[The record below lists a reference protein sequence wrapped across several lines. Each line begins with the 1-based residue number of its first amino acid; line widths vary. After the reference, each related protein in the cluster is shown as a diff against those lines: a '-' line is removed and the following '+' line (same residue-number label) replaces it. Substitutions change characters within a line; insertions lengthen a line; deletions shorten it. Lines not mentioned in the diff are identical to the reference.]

1 MWKNYH
7 IIETTNQLVEM
18 LAKVGDN
25 CKIIAG
31 GTDMMVE
38 IINEKWPNLETV
50 LDISRVVALDKIW
63 QDKDDHFHIGAI
75 VTHNDVLH
83 SRLLRD
89 AAFPLV
95 QASYT
100 VATPALRNRATV
112 VGNLVTASPANDT
125 IPALMAMDAQLVLAS
140 VRGER
145 IVPLKEF
152 YKGYRQTEL
161 HNDEFVK
168 EVFFKGLKPSQ
179 KASFRKQGL
188 RKTQA
193 ISVLNCCVLLTFEGE
208 KVVDARVT
216 LGSVGPVVMHA
227 PTAESYLVGKTL
239 TAEVVET
246 AGHLAAA
253 DAKAISDLR
262 GSKEFR
268 DYMMKELVISAL
280 QDIQDD
286 GLRLTIPRK
295 PVSLNTKDDWSGVK
309 EGEWD
314 GDTIRTVVNGEP
326 YEIRGAS
333 DLSLLHL
340 LRDKLGLTGAKIGC
354 EEGECGACMVFMD
367 GRAVV
372 SCLIPAARAHQ
383 ANITT
388 IEGIGENGE
397 LDAVQKSFIEHAAV
411 QCGYCTPGFVMS
423 AVKLLQEEPHPSREQ
438 IVAGLSGNLCRCT
451 GYKQIID
458 AVEDVKRL

>member
-1 MWKNYH
+1 MWKTYH
-7 IIETTNQLVEM
+7 IIETTDQLVRL
-18 LAKVGDN
+18 LAQSGEN
-25 CKIIAG
+25 SKIIAG

-63 QDKDDHFHIGAI
+63 QDKHDNYHIGAI

-95 QASYT
+95 QASFT

-125 IPALMAMDAQLVLAS
+125 IPALMALDAQLVLVS
-140 VRGER
+140 QRGER
-145 IVPLKEF
+145 IVPLKDF
-152 YKGYRQTEL
+152 YKGYRQTDL
-161 HNDEFVK
+161 QKDEFVK
-168 EVFFKGLKPSQ
+168 EVFFKGLKANQ

-208 KVVDARVT
+208 QVVDARVT
-216 LGSVGPVVMHA
+216 MGSVGPIVMHA

-246 AGHLAAA
+246 VGQLAAA

-268 DYMMKELVISAL
+268 DYMMKELVIGAL
-280 QDIQDD
+280 EDIQNED
-286 GLRLTIPRK
+286 LRLTIPRK
-295 PVSLNTKDDWSGVK
+295 PISLNTKDDWSGVK

-314 GDTIRTVVNGEP
+314 GDTIRTTINGEP
-326 YEIRGAS
+326 YVLTGAS
-333 DLSLLHL
+333 DMSLLHL
-340 LRDKLGLTGAKIGC
+340 LRDKIGLTGSKVGC

-388 IEGIGENGE
+388 IEGLGENGE
-397 LDAVQKSFIEHAAV
+397 LDPVQKSFIEHAAV

-423 AVKLLQEEPHPSREQ
+423 AVKLLQEEPNPSREQ

-458 AVEDVKRL
+458 AVEDVKPA

>member
-1 MWKNYH
+1 MWKHYH
-7 IIETTNQLVEM
+7 IIETTEQLAEL
-18 LAKVGDN
+18 LAKAEGN
-25 CKIIAG
+25 TKIIAG

-38 IINEKWPNLETV
+38 IIHDKWPDLDTV

-63 QDKDDHFHIGAI
+63 QDKHDNYHIGAI

-95 QASYT
+95 QASYS

-112 VGNLVTASPANDT
+112 IGNLVTASPANDT

-145 IVPLKEF
+145 VIALRDF

-161 HNDEFVK
+161 QKDEFVK
-168 EVFFKGLKPSQ
+168 EVFFKGLKPNQ

-193 ISVLNCCVLLTFEGE
+193 ISVLNCCVLLTFDGQMVADA
-208 KVVDARVT
+208 KVT
-216 LGSVGPVVMHA
+216 MGSVGPVIMHA
-227 PTAESYLVGKTL
+227 PSAEQFLIGKVL
-239 TAEVVET
+239 DEKIIEE
-246 AGHLAAA
+246 AGQLAAS

-268 DYMMKELVISAL
+268 DYMMKELVIGAL
-280 QDIQDD
+280 QDIQNKD
-286 GLRLTIPRK
+286 LRLTIPRK
-295 PVSLNTKDDWSGVK
+295 PISLNTKDDWSGVK
-309 EGEWD
+309 DGEWD
-314 GDTIRTVVNGEP
+314 GDTIRTTINGEE
-326 YEIRGAS
+326 YVLSGAN

-340 LRDKLGLTGAKIGC
+340 LRDKVGLTGSKVGC
-354 EEGECGACMVFMD
+354 EEGECGACMVFLD

-372 SCLIPAARAHQ
+372 SCLIPAPRAHQ
-383 ANITT
+383 ATITT

-397 LDAVQKSFIEHAAV
+397 LDPVQQAFIDHAAV
-411 QCGYCTPGFVMS
+411 QCGYCTPGFIMS
-423 AVKLLQEEPHPSREQ
+423 AVKLLQEEPHPNREQ

-458 AVEDVKRL
+458 AVEDASRP

>member
-1 MWKNYH
+1 MWKTYH
-7 IIETTNQLVEM
+7 IIETTDQLVRL
-18 LAKVGDN
+18 LAQSGEN
-25 CKIIAG
+25 SKIIAG

-63 QDKDDHFHIGAI
+63 QDKHDNYHIGAI

-95 QASYT
+95 QASFT

-125 IPALMAMDAQLVLAS
+125 IPALMALDAQLVLVS
-140 VRGER
+140 QRGER
-145 IVPLKEF
+145 IVPLKDF
-152 YKGYRQTEL
+152 YKGYRQTDL
-161 HNDEFVK
+161 QKDEFVK
-168 EVFFKGLKPSQ
+168 EVFFKGLKANQ

-208 KVVDARVT
+208 QVVDARVT
-216 LGSVGPVVMHA
+216 MGSVGPIVMHA

-246 AGHLAAA
+246 VGQLAAA

-268 DYMMKELVISAL
+268 DYMMKELVIGAL
-280 QDIQDD
+280 EDIQNED
-286 GLRLTIPRK
+286 LRLTIPRK
-295 PVSLNTKDDWSGVK
+295 PISLNTKDDWSGVK

-314 GDTIRTVVNGEP
+314 GDTIRTTINGKP
-326 YEIRGAS
+326 YVLTGAS
-333 DLSLLHL
+333 DMSLLHL
-340 LRDKLGLTGAKIGC
+340 LRDKIGLTGSKVGC

-388 IEGIGENGE
+388 IEGLGENGE
-397 LDAVQKSFIEHAAV
+397 LDPVQKSFIEHAAV

-423 AVKLLQEEPHPSREQ
+423 AVKLLQEEPNPSREQ

-458 AVEDVKRL
+458 AVEDVKPA

>member
-1 MWKNYH
+1 MWKKYH
-7 IIETTNQLVEM
+7 IIETTDQ
-18 LAKVGDN
+18 LAKLLAQSGDN

-31 GTDMMVE
+31 GTDLMVE
-38 IINEKWPNLETV
+38 VINEKWPNLDTV

-63 QDKDDHFHIGAI
+63 QDKQDCYHIGAI

-95 QASYT
+95 QASYK

-112 VGNLVTASPANDT
+112 VGNIVTASPANDT
-125 IPALMAMDAQLVLAS
+125 IPALMAMDAQLVIES
-140 VRGER
+140 IRGER
-145 IVPLKEF
+145 VVSLKDF
-152 YKGYRQTEL
+152 YKGYRQTDL
-161 HNDEFVK
+161 QKDEFVK
-168 EVFFKGLKPSQ
+168 EIFFKGLKPNQ

-188 RKTQA
+188 REAQA
-193 ISVLNCCVLLTFEGE
+193 ISVLNCCVLLTFDGK

-216 LGSVGPVVMHA
+216 MGSVGPVVMHA
-227 PTAESYLVGKTL
+227 PAAEQFLIGKELDAT
-239 TAEVVET
+239 VVEE
-246 AGHLAAA
+246 AGRLAAA

-268 DYMMKELVISAL
+268 DYMMKELVIGAL
-280 QDIQDD
+280 EDIQNPD
-286 GLRLTIPRK
+286 LRLSIPRK
-295 PVSLNTKDDWSGVK
+295 PISLNTKDDWSGVK

-314 GDTIRTVVNGEP
+314 GDTIRTTVNGEH
-326 YEIRGAS
+326 YVLTGAS
-333 DLSLLHL
+333 NLSLLHL
-340 LRDKLGLTGAKIGC
+340 LRDKIGLSGTKAGC
-354 EEGECGACMVFMD
+354 EEGECGACMVFME

-372 SCLIPAARAHQ
+372 SCLIPAGRAHQ

-397 LDAVQKSFIEHAAV
+397 LDPVQKSFIEHAAV

-423 AVKLLQEEPHPSREQ
+423 AVKLLQEELHPSREQ
-438 IVAGLSGNLCRCT
+438 IMAGLSGNLCRCT
-451 GYKQIID
+451 GYKNIID
-458 AVEDVKRL
+458 AVEDVKRP